1 MKRTKT
7 IKICMLGLIS
17 IILVSCGKDFLEIKP
32 DKALLI
38 PKSLKDF
45 QTLLDNEQIMNLV
58 PALGVISGDEFYVTD
73 ALYTSMS
80 GNERNAYLWS
90 KEIYDAG
97 SQLTDWNTPYKQVFY
112 ANAVLEG
119 LEETG
124 RENEFPAGW
133 DVLKGSCL
141 FFRAHA
147 FYQLAQVFA
156 APYSGS
162 AAMDKGIPLRLSA
175 DVTLKI
181 PRSSV
186 KETYD
191 RIISDLEAA
200 VLLLQDK
207 TDYKIR
213 PSRVAAYA
221 LLARVYL
228 SMKDYEKALLYAE
241 TALSKYSNLLDYNT
255 LNMALGKPILGT
267 NEEIIFYSS
276 VMSYSYATRAIV
288 TVADYN
294 RYDNNDLRKTAF
306 FLKNA
311 SGDWNFR
318 GTYTGNLMFFG
329 GLAVDELYF
338 IKAECLARK
347 GNTASALQSLNTL
360 LEKRWKKG
368 TFVPLTAQTA
378 DEALALI
385 LAERK
390 KELLFRGTRWTDLR
404 RLNTDSRFAVTVDRT
419 INNQQYTLPANDKRY
434 VLPIPD
440 VEVGL
445 SGIEQNER

>member
-1 MKRTKT
+1 MR
-7 IKICMLGLIS
+7 IIRLYIIAAIS
-17 IILVSCGKDFLEIKP
+17 LCLLSCEKDFLEKKP

-45 QTLLDNEQIMNLV
+45 QTLLDNELVMNLV

-80 GNERNAYLWS
+80 GTERNAYLWN

-97 SQLTDWNTPYKQVFY
+97 AQLNDWNIPYRQVFY
-112 ANAVLEG
+112 ANAVLDG

-124 RENEFPAGW
+124 RESELPSQW
-133 DVLKGSCL
+133 DILKGSCL
-141 FFRAHA
+141 FYRAHA

-156 APYSGS
+156 APYSKN
-162 AAMDKGIPLRLSA
+162 AAADKGIPLRLSA
-175 DVTLKI
+175 DVTLKLQ
-181 PRSSV
+181 RASLR
-186 KETYD
+186 ETYD
-191 RIISDLEAA
+191 RIIADLETA
-200 VLLLQDK
+200 VLLLPDK
-207 TDYKIR
+207 TDYKTR
-213 PSRVAAYA
+213 PSKVAGYA
-221 LLARVYL
+221 LLARVFL
-228 SMKDYEKALLYAE
+228 SMKDYDKALLNTE
-241 TALSKYSNLLDYNT
+241 SALSKYSSLIDYNT
-255 LNMALGKPILGT
+255 LNMALNKPILGT

-294 RYDNNDLRKTAF
+294 SYHSNDLRKTVF

-311 SGDWNFR
+311 GDWNFR
-318 GTYTGNLMFFG
+318 GTYTGNLNFFG
-329 GLAVDELYF
+329 GLAVDELYLV
-338 IKAECLARK
+338 KAECSARK
-347 GNTASALQSLNTL
+347 GNTSTALLALNIL

-368 TFVPLTAQTA
+368 TFQPLTAQTA

-404 RLNTDSRFAVTVDRT
+404 RLNSESRFAVALSRT
-419 INNQQYTLPANDKRY
+419 INNQQAVLPPNDKRY
-434 VLPIPD
+434 VLPIPG
-440 VEVGL
+440 VEVEL

>member
-1 MKRTKT
+1 MKT
-7 IKICMLGLIS
+7 IKLYILGLIS
-17 IILVSCGKDFLEIKP
+17 IFLVSCEKDFLEIKP

-45 QTLLDNEQIMNLV
+45 QTLLDHEQVMNLV

-97 SQLTDWNTPYKQVFY
+97 SQLNDWNTPFKQVFN
-112 ANAVLEG
+112 ANVVLDG
-119 LEETG
+119 LEESG
-124 RENEFPAGW
+124 RDSESPAGW
-133 DVLKGSCL
+133 DALKGSSL

-147 FYQLAQVFA
+147 FHQLAQVFA
-156 APYSGS
+156 APYSS
-162 AAMDKGIPLRLSA
+162 NAAVDKGIPLRLSA

-181 PRSSV
+181 PRASL
-186 KETYD
+186 KETYEQ
-191 RIISDLEAA
+191 IIADLEAA
-200 VLLLQDK
+200 VLLLPEK

-213 PSRVAAYA
+213 PSKVSAHA
-221 LLARVYL
+221 LLARVFL
-228 SMKDYEKALLYAE
+228 SMKDYDKALIHAE
-241 TALSKYSNLLDYNT
+241 SALSKYSNLIDYNN

-288 TVADYN
+288 SVADYN
-294 RYDNNDLRKTAF
+294 RYDTNDLRKTAF

-311 SGDWNFR
+311 AGNWNFR
-318 GTYTGNLMFFG
+318 GTYTGNLMHFG
-329 GLAVDELYF
+329 GLAVDELYL

-347 GNTASALQSLNTL
+347 GSASTALQALNTL

-368 TFVPLTAQTA
+368 TFQALTAATA
-378 DEALALI
+378 DDALVLI
-385 LAERK
+385 LTERK
-390 KELLFRGTRWTDLR
+390 KELLFRGTRWSDLR
-404 RLNTDSRFAVTVDRT
+404 RLNSESKFAVGLSRT
-419 INNQQYTLPANDKRY
+419 INGQTAVLPAGDKRY

-440 VEVGL
+440 VEVEL